1 LLIQS
6 KSIEQTLQKDV
17 EESKIWLDLEKDDS
31 TYKWDLIK
39 RIELINW
46 VLENMNNPDIPIC
59 DSIESRMNDIILTIY
74 QTYSIFESDKLHTEL
89 RILD

>member
-1 LLIQS
+1 M
-6 KSIEQTLQKDV
+6 SIEQTLQKDV

-46 VLENMNNPDIPIC
+46 VLENMKNPDIHIC

-89 RILD
+89 RILDWIFF

>member
-1 LLIQS
+1 M
-6 KSIEQTLQKDV
+6 SIEQTLQKDV

-89 RILD
+89 RILDWIFF